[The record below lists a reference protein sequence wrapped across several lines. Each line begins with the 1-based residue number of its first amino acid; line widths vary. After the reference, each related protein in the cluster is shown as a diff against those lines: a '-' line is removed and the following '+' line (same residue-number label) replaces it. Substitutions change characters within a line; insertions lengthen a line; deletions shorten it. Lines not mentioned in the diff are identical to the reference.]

1 MNIQHTI
8 IKGIKEQ
15 LFFNDYLILP
25 NFGGFVLKSIP
36 SHFSSNG
43 GLIVQPI
50 KKVSFNAQL
59 KQNDSVLVTWLQAKL
74 NCSASD
80 SLTHLLDFAE
90 FCNTVLSTKRRLAF
104 DSIGFFYLDFE
115 NNLCFEPQ
123 ADSNFLTASFGLSPI
138 SIKEIK
144 PEAVT
149 LKKESVFEHRVATK
163 PNDRNSDIPP
173 RRSYRRLMIASMIFI
188 LCFSLLAT
196 LVSNRFMNGP
206 LSASLFGS
214 TNKSSYQA
222 ISYPN
227 LTLVD
232 VKEGRNTYVA
242 DANGIALIELN
253 SAKNIAVKALEQSLH
268 SKYLNNL
275 KSISYKNKNTL
286 KHFEIVMGCFTVFDN
301 AKRMVNKLLSQN
313 VPAVVSGKN
322 AKGMYV
328 VGNGN
333 FQTKEQALANL
344 TEIKSLFPNAWIR
357 QTE

>member
-1 MNIQHTI
+1 MNVQHTI

-43 GLIVQPI
+43 GLIVQPT
-50 KKVSFNAQL
+50 KKISFNAQL
-59 KQNDSVLVTWLQAKL
+59 KQNDSVLVTWLQTKL
-74 NCSASD
+74 NCNPSE

-90 FCNTVLSTKRRLAF
+90 FCNTVLNTKRRLTF

-123 ADSNFLTASFGLSPI
+123 ADSNFLSASFGLSPI
-138 SIKEIK
+138 SIKELNS
-144 PEAVT
+144 EVVT
-149 LKKESVFEHRVATK
+149 IKKETIFE
-163 PNDRNSDIPP
+163 DREAIKQNEKNSAVIP
-173 RRSYRRLMIASMIFI
+173 RKNYRRLMIASMVFI
-188 LCFSLLAT
+188 LCFSLLAA
-196 LVSNRFMNGP
+196 LVSNRFMSG
-206 LSASLFGS
+206 LLRASLFGS
-214 TNKSSYQA
+214 DNRTAYQA
-222 ISYPN
+222 ISYPS
-227 LTLVD
+227 LLLVD
-232 VKEGRNTYVA
+232 GKANVNTYVA

-253 SAKNIAVKALEQSLH
+253 STKNIAVKALEESL
-268 SKYLNNL
+268 YLKPTSNL
-275 KSISYKNKNTL
+275 KPIKYNKKNTSR
-286 KHFEIVMGCFTVFDN
+286 HFEIVMGCFTVFDN

-344 TEIKSLFPNAWIR
+344 AEVKSLFPNAWVR